1 MTAVKT
7 LKSLNQILLTFSLVF
22 GFFASLAFGLEL
34 NQIQTTMEQNIQ
46 KTLAILQKNV
56 ANNPQDSKAANA
68 QIEQIAQEI
77 FAMFDSIFDY
87 KLMAQLSLSQNYKTL
102 TKEQQDQYNQA
113 FEQNLKRSFT
123 DKLRLYKDEEMQVVG
138 GEQTKNN
145 RYNLKTSMVL
155 DGKLNYIIFKFYDSK
170 GDWRIYDVDILG
182 ISVVQTYRSQFNDIL
197 TNADFQTLLAKLQSE
212 IHFESPKQ

>member
-1 MTAVKT
+1 MKT

-22 GFFASLAFGLEL
+22 GLFTSLAFGLEL

-182 ISVVQTYRSQFNDIL
+182 ISIVQTYRSQFNDIL

-212 IHFESPKQ
+212 IHFESSKQ

>member
-1 MTAVKT
+1 MKT
-7 LKSLNQILLTFSLVF
+7 LNSLNQILLTFSLVF
-22 GFFASLAFGLEL
+22 GFFTSLAFGLEL
-34 NQIQTTMEQNIQ
+34 NQIQSTMEQNIQ
-46 KTLAILQKNV
+46 KTLAILQKN
-56 ANNPQDSKAANA
+56 ATHNPQNSKAANA
-68 QIEQIAQEI
+68 QVERIAQEI
-77 FAMFDSIFDY
+77 FAMFDSIVDY
-87 KLMAQLSLSQNYKTL
+87 KLMAQLSLSQHYKTL
-102 TKEQQDQYNQA
+102 TKEQQEQYNQA

>member
-1 MTAVKT
+1 MKI

-34 NQIQTTMEQNIQ
+34 NQIQSTMEQNIQ
-46 KTLAILQKNV
+46 KTLAILQKN
-56 ANNPQDSKAANA
+56 ATHNPQDSKAANA
-68 QIEQIAQEI
+68 QVERIAQEI

-102 TKEQQDQYNQA
+102 TKEQQEQYNQA

>member
-1 MTAVKT
+1 MKT

-22 GFFASLAFGLEL
+22 GFFTSLAFGLEL
-34 NQIQTTMEQNIQ
+34 NQIQSTMEQNIQ
-46 KTLAILQKNV
+46 KTLAILQKN
-56 ANNPQDSKAANA
+56 ATHNPQNSKAANA
-68 QIEQIAQEI
+68 QIEQIAQGI

>member
-1 MTAVKT
+1 MKT

-22 GFFASLAFGLEL
+22 GFFTSLAFGLEL
-34 NQIQTTMEQNIQ
+34 NQIQSTMEQNIQ
-46 KTLAILQKNV
+46 KTLAILQKN
-56 ANNPQDSKAANA
+56 ATHNPQNSKAANA
-68 QIEQIAQEI
+68 QVERIAQEI

-87 KLMAQLSLSQNYKTL
+87 KLMAQLSLSQHYKTL
-102 TKEQQDQYNQA
+102 TKEQQEQYNQA
-113 FEQNLKRSFT
+113 FEQNLKRSFA